1 MGMKYFIAVF
11 LALPVALIA
20 ACDVVVLTG
29 EDRDDPIIGWWAI
42 LGIFLLVWAG
52 IAYWSSRVQPRKEAI
67 ARVCSAL
74 AIVGFLTPLPGLY
87 HWLTAGVV
95 QDPIYPTWFT
105 VFIGLVIGTPAV
117 WIGLIGYR
125 VLVGPGDEDG
135 PHEALIM
142 GFAWALAIAML
153 IITVYFLM
161 RVLSAFF

>member
-1 MGMKYFIAVF
+1 MKYFIAVF
-11 LALPVALIA
+11 LALPVAFLA

-52 IAYWSSRVQPRKEAI
+52 ITYWSSRVQPRKEAI

-74 AIVGFLTPLPGLY
+74 AVVGVLTPLPGLY

-95 QDPIYPTWFT
+95 INPIFPIWTKF
-105 VFIGLVIGTPAV
+105 FIGLVVGTPAV

-135 PHEALIM
+135 PREVLIM

-153 IITVYFLM
+153 AITVYFLM
-161 RVLSAFF
+161 SVFFAFN